1 MLWKTNTFIDIIII
15 RAIKTTWD
23 TASAK
28 GSIMSKKGI
37 LNVYR
42 LSINYDIDTLLL
54 VMKNGG
60 SQIIEKECGWFLSM
74 LNTMVSFNNSIP
86 LLSIC
91 FQEFKMGTQR
101 IYVHKM
107 FTVNTQWHYPY
118 IHTILVIKWVLEHK
132 RMFYYM
138 LFAKVVCLY
147 YQKMFTNFRLIRM
160 PCKVQ
165 KKPTKSNISLFR
177 ENDLWY
183 RHSQIEKAVVR
194 DVVR

>member
-1 MLWKTNTFIDIIII
+1 M
-15 RAIKTTWD
+15 WD

-74 LNTMVSFNNSIP
+74 LNTMVSFDNPIP

-91 FQEFKMGTQR
+91 AQEFKMGIQR
-101 IYVHKM
+101 IYVHKV
-107 FTVNTQWHYPY
+107 FTVNKQWHYPY
-118 IHTILVIKWVLEHK
+118 VHTILVIKWVLEHK

-138 LFAKVVCLY
+138 LLTKVVCLY
-147 YQKMFTNFRLIRM
+147 YQKN
-160 PCKVQ
+160 V
-165 KKPTKSNISLFR
+165 
-177 ENDLWY
+177 
-183 RHSQIEKAVVR
+183 H
-194 DVVR
+194 